1 VNHNRIILYYIFT
14 PLSDPVAIK
23 LWQQQLCE
31 SLNLKGRIIISKHGI
46 NGTLG
51 GDMAALKKYVKNTK
65 SYPGFKRIDFKWS
78 EGAGS
83 DFPRLKIKVRDELVG
98 FGNPAEIVVDDQG
111 IIGGG
116 KHLKPR
122 DVNKLVA
129 ERGDEVVFFDGRNA
143 FEAKIGRFPNAVI
156 PDVVTTRDFIK
167 ELESGK
173 YDNLKD
179 KAIITYCTG
188 GIRCEILSTM
198 MINRGFKEVYQIEGG
213 IARYGTTF
221 QDKGLWEGSLYTFD
235 NRMVIEFSDKAKT
248 IGICE
253 HCQVPANRLYDCSN
267 RGCHELILLC
277 NSCAKESAARE
288 CKHDQSRSH
297 NKILIG

>member
-1 VNHNRIILYYIFT
+1 VNHNRIILYYIFI

-122 DVNKLVA
+122 DVN
-129 ERGDEVVFFDGRNA
+129 
-143 FEAKIGRFPNAVI
+143 
-156 PDVVTTRDFIK
+156 
-167 ELESGK
+167 
-173 YDNLKD
+173 
-179 KAIITYCTG
+179 
-188 GIRCEILSTM
+188 
-198 MINRGFKEVYQIEGG
+198 
-213 IARYGTTF
+213 
-221 QDKGLWEGSLYTFD
+221 
-235 NRMVIEFSDKAKT
+235 
-248 IGICE
+248 
-253 HCQVPANRLYDCSN
+253 
-267 RGCHELILLC
+267 
-277 NSCAKESAARE
+277 
-288 CKHDQSRSH
+288 
-297 NKILIG
+297 